1 MYVVP
6 PQAKVLLI
14 YDGMYS
20 ILCMFSDVWQTLVK
34 HKTKIIE
41 VQTKNTKTNKKQK
54 TKNQQS
60 QRKTNHQP
68 WRMSNDFSFFCPVS
82 LLVLIFSSFRPETQT
97 LLACLDVASGVEAAF
112 PHQAWF
118 APCHPFVLLCL
129 LCLALLLRRSRSS
142 TRKTIG
148 SILLE

>member
-1 MYVVP
+1 M
-6 PQAKVLLI
+6 
-14 YDGMYS
+14 
-20 ILCMFSDVWQTLVK
+20 TLVFL
-34 HKTKIIE
+34 
-41 VQTKNTKTNKKQK
+41 V
-54 TKNQQS
+54 
-60 QRKTNHQP
+60 
-68 WRMSNDFSFFCPVS
+68 FVFLFLFLGPVS
-82 LLVLIFSSFRPETQT
+82 LLVFLVFSSYRPEAQT

-148 SILLE
+148 SILSE